1 VQAVLMKR
9 RCQWHESVI

>member
-1 VQAVLMKR
+1 MKR